1 MTYTYCDYPVR
12 DKTSIFINVT
22 IVLGVISGVS
32 ILLRLGTKYF
42 LSQADFGLDDLF
54 ICLTLLIGMPST
66 AMNIHGTAGHG
77 EGRDIWTLEFDQI
90 TTFGFYFWLLEVFY
104 FAQVSFL
111 KTSLLFFYLRIFPG
125 HAQKLLWGTI
135 IFNTVYGVV
144 FVFLAAFQC
153 TPVNYFWLSWD
164 GEHEGKWYVLFL
176 NSSDPA
182 NSLASTSHPSVGR
195 MQQSVSSLT
204 FGCWASQC
212 GIFVSSSY
220 TGRRRL
226 VLPPCLSSEP
236 CESRALPPIKS
247 LANLSVSPS

>member
-1 MTYTYCDYPVR
+1 MFTATLNMTYTYCDYPVR

-90 TTFGFYFWLLEVFY
+90 TKFGFYFWLLEVFY

-135 IFNTVYGVV
+135 VFNTVYGVV

-164 GEHEGKWYVLFL
+164 GEHEGKWYVFPFL
-176 NSSDPA
+176 E
-182 NSLASTSHPSVGR
+182 L
-195 MQQSVSSLT
+195 
-204 FGCWASQC
+204 
-212 GIFVSSSY
+212 
-220 TGRRRL
+220 
-226 VLPPCLSSEP
+226 
-236 CESRALPPIKS
+236 
-247 LANLSVSPS
+247 